1 MFKYSISGGPGATGY
16 VCVLW
21 YVSVLNLINYQF
33 FLIFRRRVLCCLLTL
48 IVLFYFFPLI
58 KAAVNIVLL
67 KIQGGGGEELYPR
80 RKSSYPLMFWPC
92 ISTIYRKCDYYYSLG
107 HMPYNLS

>member
-33 FLIFRRRVLCCLLTL
+33 FLIFRRRVLCYLLTL

-58 KAAVNIVLL
+58 KAAVSIVLL
-67 KIQGGGGEELYPR
+67 KIQGGGG
-80 RKSSYPLMFWPC
+80 KSSIPGGNPHTPC
-92 ISTIYRKCDYYYSLG
+92 CLG
-107 HMPYNLS
+107 HVHILHLCLYGPCYIHLAIHLYN